1 MSWGLK
7 SMLGNNCILPHPHPS
22 YSILPRRSP
31 SNLHICHAQQSDNN
45 QLVPSTIT
53 PPFPLPPANLAQ
65 LSTAGTTTGFQINE
79 RYLEWDDSAARRL
92 IKIYVAQ
99 ELDQTIEWVDQRL
112 DTLSALIPDLSI
124 KLNKLQ
130 ANLVLQLAKDPDA
143 VAHRLLSLKQRLPG
157 ADLATMLWSCP
168 WLFSKPSLEEID
180 GQLERLNNRL
190 KGVRIDV
197 LVETEPAVLLC
208 DIDKVLG
215 DIRRLLPGE
224 DDPVMV
230 FVSAPGA
237 HLDMATLGLPAS
249 LLIDDGIPAA

>member
-1 MSWGLK
+1 M
-7 SMLGNNCILPHPHPS
+7 
-22 YSILPRRSP
+22 
-31 SNLHICHAQQSDNN
+31 
-45 QLVPSTIT
+45 
-53 PPFPLPPANLAQ
+53 
-65 LSTAGTTTGFQINE
+65 
-79 RYLEWDDSAARRL
+79 
-92 IKIYVAQ
+92 
-99 ELDQTIEWVDQRL
+99 
-112 DTLSALIPDLSI
+112 
-124 KLNKLQ
+124 
-130 ANLVLQLAKDPDA
+130 
-143 VAHRLLSLKQRLPG
+143 
-157 ADLATMLWSCP
+157 
-168 WLFSKPSLEEID
+168 FSKPSLEEID

>member
-7 SMLGNNCILPHPHPS
+7 SILGNNCILPHLHPS
-22 YSILPRRSP
+22 YSIVPRLLP
-31 SNLHICHAQQSDNN
+31 SNPHICHAQQSHDN
-45 QLVPSTIT
+45 QFPSTT
-53 PPFPLPPANLAQ
+53 TSPPYPLPPASLAQ
-65 LSTAGTTTGFQINE
+65 LSAAGTATGFQINE

-112 DTLSALIPDLSI
+112 DTLSALIPGLSI

-130 ANLVLQLAKDPDA
+130 ANLVLQLAKDPDS
-143 VAHRLLSLKQRLPG
+143 VAQRLLSLKQCLPG
-157 ADLATMLWSCP
+157 ADLAAMLWSCP

-180 GQLERLNNRL
+180 GQLERLKDRL

-208 DIDKVLG
+208 DIDRVLD

-224 DDPVMV
+224 DDPSLV
-230 FVSAPGA
+230 FVSDPGA
-237 HLDMATLGLPAS
+237 HLDMTTLGLPAS
-249 LLIDDGIPAA
+249 LSIDDGIPAA